1 MSKNYDH
8 MLNIN
13 SNLFKNTALF
23 YMLLFSVVFMSSCGD
38 DDDPED
44 VDSLVDVYV
53 LSDATATEDVT
64 YMGETII
71 TEGQD
76 ILVQVSGALLRASP
90 CEQTDVTLIEIEA
103 DGTFD
108 LICQSDNDLSADG
121 GGWGVGENR
130 TSLTLSLLQEVNG
143 STVSVPIRL
152 DDLEET
158 STNVSGAISDL
169 GLPVFFFNPNEE
181 DQTITVD
188 VDLILIFTRA

>member
-1 MSKNYDH
+1 MLKNHDY

-13 SNLFKNTALF
+13 SNLAKNTVLF
-23 YMLLFSVVFMSSCGD
+23 YIMLFSVVFISSCGD

-53 LSDATATEDVT
+53 LSSATATGDVT
-64 YMGETII
+64 YMGQTII
-71 TEGQD
+71 TDGQD

-90 CEQTDVTLIEIEA
+90 CDQTDITLIEIEA

-108 LICQSDNDLSADG
+108 LICQSDNNLSADG
-121 GGWGVGENR
+121 GGWGVSENR
-130 TSLTLSLLQEVNG
+130 TSLTLSLLQEVGG

-152 DDLEET
+152 DNLEET

-169 GLPVFFFNPNEE
+169 SLPAFFFDPEEE
-181 DQTITVD
+181 DQTVTVN
-188 VDLILIFTRA
+188 VDLILMFTRA